1 MERYSLPPMPRLV
14 PNLRPLRPL
23 RPVWSLAVL
32 APLALGCATAN
43 AAPPGSPFDKLL
55 DRRAIGAHTFTS
67 EHPTWDGR
75 GVVVAVLDTGVDMG
89 VIGLKTLP
97 SGGPKVIDVRDFSGQ
112 GVVTLS
118 DSEALEK
125 DGTAYLKSGEVT
137 VTGHAALPRSK
148 GGALPK
154 IGVLRESTFQ
164 NSDVADLNGDG
175 DGGDEF
181 AVAVVET
188 ETGHTAFVDLSGDLD
203 LADAK
208 PIRSY
213 GVAQE
218 TFTFRLRSPTSERPP
233 LTMALHIDDDGE
245 TVQFHFDD
253 GGHGSHVAGI
263 AAGFGL
269 MGRAGFDGVAP
280 GAQVLSLKIG
290 DNTLSGGATTT
301 DAMRRALE
309 FAGRWSADKKVLVVA
324 NISYGISSE
333 REGRTDIDTLT
344 DELLAKYPM
353 LVVATSAGNEGPGL
367 STIGT
372 PAGAQLATAV
382 AAMMPREVA
391 ETLFGSGIKRDLIF
405 SFSSRGGEVAK
416 PDLLAPGVASSTTP
430 EFDEGDVKAGT
441 SMAAPQISGFYALLG
456 SAAVAQKVPITNTI
470 LKRAALASA
479 APMAGYSLLEQGA
492 GIPDAARAWRHVQ
505 AMSRSAEP
513 FRVAGYS
520 VSSPIPTAPGLDGAA
535 AYFRA
540 GTWLPDGDEGHRFQV
555 EPIFFEAGKGKDG
568 FQQVLSWRSDTSW
581 MKVDRKDV
589 RFRGGNP
596 ESIVVRYDAEALR
609 EPGVYSGRI
618 IGTPDDAG
626 GVPAVSLWTTVVVP
640 HQVDAAGG
648 YGLTSELEL
657 DPGEHVRV
665 PVLVPP
671 GATSLEV
678 DVSAVGFAECRLYAF
693 DPEGH
698 PQAPLVP
705 STSSRSGTTS
715 SFRAGESALSAGTWE
730 FVVVASGGSR
740 RPSRATLDVQFR
752 ALDFDPI
759 RSWSLA
765 PGEHPKGSVKVTN
778 RYDTRFDGRV
788 SGQVVGYRKE
798 HEVSAS
804 GDTASESYS
813 LNTDI
818 ERVDFVLRLDP
829 DVHARFTDVAVGV
842 FDASGNAIV
851 KDGFMT
857 GTARI
862 SVAAEGLGS
871 GFLLK
876 IQGAR
881 ASGDKNVEGFSVAV
895 EETWVRKSAIEI
907 PATDLVLY
915 PSVPA
920 VIDFELQKTPPRAP
934 DGYVTY
940 GTLTLLDGATD
951 SVWAEIPI
959 LVE

>member
-1 MERYSLPPMPRLV
+1 MSLV
-14 PNLRPLRPL
+14 
-23 RPVWSLAVL
+23 
-32 APLALGCATAN
+32 LGCATAN
-43 AAPPGSPFDKLL
+43 AAPPGSPFDRLL
-55 DRRAIGAHTFTS
+55 DRRPIGAHAFTQ
-67 EHPTWDGR
+67 EHPSWDGR
-75 GVVVAVLDTGVDMG
+75 GVVIAVLDTGVDMG
-89 VIGLKTLP
+89 VAGLTTVP
-97 SGGPKVIDVRDFSGQ
+97 TGGPKVIDVRDFSGQ
-112 GVVTLS
+112 GIVTLS
-118 DSEALEK
+118 DAEELQK
-125 DGTAYLKSGEVT
+125 DGTAFLKSSEVT
-137 VTGHAALPRSK
+137 VTGYAGIPRST

-154 IGVLRESTFQ
+154 LGVLRESAFQ
-164 NSDVADLNGDG
+164 NSDVQDLNGDG
-175 DGGDEF
+175 DGNDEF
-181 AVAVVET
+181 AVAVVAT
-188 ETGHTAFVDLSGDLD
+188 EKGRTAYVDLSGDLD

-218 TFTFRLRSPTSERPP
+218 TFSFRLRSPTTEKPP
-233 LTMALHIDDDGE
+233 LTIALHLDDDGD

-269 MGRAGFDGVAP
+269 MGRTGYDGVAP
-280 GAQVLSLKIG
+280 GAHVLSLKIG

-382 AAMMPREVA
+382 AAMMPRETA

-430 EFDEGDVKAGT
+430 EFDDGDIKAGT
-441 SMAAPQISGFYALLG
+441 SMAAPQVTGFYALVG

-479 APMAGYSLLEQGA
+479 EPMHSYSLLEQGA
-492 GIPDAARAWRHVQ
+492 GIPNAARAWKHVQ

-513 FRVAGYS
+513 FRVAGYR

-540 GTWLPDGDEGHRFQV
+540 GTWLPDDDEGHRFQV
-555 EPIFFEAGKGKDG
+555 EPIFFDAGKGQDG
-568 FQQVLSWRSDTSW
+568 FQQVLSWRSEASW
-581 MKVDRKDV
+581 ISVDRKDV

-609 EPGVYSGRI
+609 EPGVYTGRVV
-618 IGTPDDAG
+618 GTPDDAG
-626 GVPAVSLWTTVVVP
+626 GVPAVALWTTVVVP

-648 YGLTSELEL
+648 YGLTTELEL
-657 DPGEHVRV
+657 DPGEHARV

-671 GATSLEV
+671 GATSLQV
-678 DVSAVGFAECRLYAF
+678 DLSALGFAECRLYAF

-698 PQAPLVP
+698 PRAPISP
-705 STSSRSGTTS
+705 STSSRSGTTA
-715 SFRAGESALSAGTWE
+715 SFRAGEDALDAGTWE
-730 FVVVASGGSR
+730 LVVVASAGSR
-740 RPSRATLDVQFR
+740 RASKATLDVQFR

-765 PGEHPKGSVKVTN
+765 PGEHPKGSVKVVN
-778 RYDTRFDGRV
+778 RFDTRFDGRV
-788 SGQVVGYRKE
+788 SGEVVGYRRE
-798 HEVSAS
+798 HDLDAA

-813 LNTDI
+813 LNADI
-818 ERVDFVLRLDP
+818 ERVDFVLRLAP
-829 DVHARFTDVAVGV
+829 EVHARFTDVAIGV
-842 FDASGNAIV
+842 FDASGNAVV
-851 KDGFMT
+851 KDGFMS

-862 SVAAEGLGS
+862 SVPAQGLGS
-871 GFLLK
+871 GFRLQ

-881 ASGDKNVEGFSVAV
+881 ASGDKNGDGFTIRV
-895 EETWVRKSAIEI
+895 EETWVRKSPIAI
-907 PATDLVLY
+907 PATELVLY

-940 GTLTLLDGATD
+940 GSLTLLDGVTD